1 MRRPW
6 SLGGRCIFA
15 LGCAVL
21 LLFSERSGSLSV
33 ARAAASE
40 AKMAAAAKAAAF
52 GKDALGSEFG
62 ASFGAEAA
70 GRPRGGNWTE
80 MQRKFRGAFVLSA
93 PRGTRQV
100 ALTFDDVPDPRYT
113 PLVLNALRR
122 EKVHATF
129 FVVGSRARKHP
140 ALVRRIRK
148 EGHAIGNHSFDHPDF
163 SRLTLREMRE
173 QIRRTESVVSRQVGF
188 SPRLIRPP
196 YGEIKPSQL
205 AWAKASGYTVVNWDV
220 DSSDWRQLS
229 AQTVFRNVTRSVRPG
244 SIILLHAG
252 GGSGQNLYGTV
263 QAVPKL
269 VQWLRSQNYEPVTLP
284 ELLGIRETKNG

>member
-21 LLFSERSGSLSV
+21 LLFAERSGGRSV
-33 ARAAASE
+33 AEAAASE
-40 AKMAAAAKAAAF
+40 AKTAI
-52 GKDALGSEFG
+52 SEKGADYGADLLRSGFG
-62 ASFGAEAA
+62 ASFGLEAA

-80 MQRKFRGAFVLSA
+80 MQRRFRGAFVLSA
-93 PRGTRQV
+93 PRRTRQV

-163 SRLTLREMRE
+163 SRLTLREMKE
-173 QIRRTESVVSRQVGF
+173 QIRRTESIVAREVGF
-188 SPRLIRPP
+188 APRLIRPP

-205 AWAKASGYTVVNWDV
+205 AWAKAGGYTVVNWDV

-229 AQTVFRNVTRSVRPG
+229 AQTVFRNVTRSVKPG

-263 QAVPKL
+263 QAIPKL

>member
-21 LLFSERSGSLSV
+21 LLFTERSGSLSV
-33 ARAAASE
+33 ARAAAAE
-40 AKMAAAAKAAAF
+40 AKTVIYEKGTDYGADLLRS
-52 GKDALGSEFG
+52 GFG
-62 ASFGAEAA
+62 ASFGLEAA

-263 QAVPKL
+263 QAIPKL